1 MWAGYF
7 WVSLHVHVSLG
18 NTIGTCDCVCNSLYD
33 LKVEKK
39 KLNPYI
45 NWHKIQNLWV
55 CVSQQLCNAVMSW
68 SADDDNDNNGR
79 QQCDL
84 SSGDM
89 CLLRL
94 FLPLSQLCP
103 AVSGVWVLICL
114 LKKSEVNLL
123 SYSEHWA
130 PLSSSFI
137 FAARAALLAGVQV
150 GFWFFLK

>member
-1 MWAGYF
+1 M
-7 WVSLHVHVSLG
+7 
-18 NTIGTCDCVCNSLYD
+18 
-33 LKVEKK
+33 
-39 KLNPYI
+39 
-45 NWHKIQNLWV
+45 

-68 SADDDNDNNGR
+68 SADDDDDDDNNGR

-94 FLPLSQLCP
+94 FLLLSQLCP

-150 GFWFFLK
+150 GFLFFSKVKAYGPMVCIQKTFIPYAKCFNSNICVWSVVETPAYLHE